1 MLGAFFDATYYAL
14 IKKNL
19 TKINPYILSTGIFLI
34 ASIILFTSSYIKGLP
49 AIGPDFYLAV
59 LVTSILNILAVLL
72 YFKALKTTDLS
83 LAIPIISFTPIFL
96 VLTAF
101 LILKEVPTTAGIFGI
116 GLIVLGSYILNIK
129 KEKTNILKPISSLF
143 KNRGSLYMLLV
154 AFLYSLSTNYD
165 KIAIQNSNP
174 IFASAIICL
183 FISMTFF
190 IISLLTSRNEL
201 PQIKHHYKI
210 FILAGIIMALAYI
223 TINIALSMQV
233 VSYVIAIK
241 RLSILFSIMYG
252 ALLFKEQNIKQRSGG
267 ALIMLIGFILIILF

>member
-1 MLGAFFDATYYAL
+1 M
-14 IKKNL
+14 
-19 TKINPYILSTGIFLI
+19 
-34 ASIILFTSSYIKGLP
+34 
-49 AIGPDFYLAV
+49 
-59 LVTSILNILAVLL
+59 
-72 YFKALKTTDLS
+72 
-83 LAIPIISFTPIFL
+83 
-96 VLTAF
+96 
-101 LILKEVPTTAGIFGI
+101 PTTAGIFGI